1 MTTLSDQRLFDIH
14 AAAQYLQNIG
24 ATGVTPSTIR
34 RLLNSGDLPC
44 LKIGKRF
51 YLSKAALE
59 SWLLKH
65 EKRRQ

>member
-1 MTTLSDQRLFDIH
+1 MTSLSDHRLFDIH
-14 AAAQYLQNIG
+14 AAAKYLQSIG
-24 ATGVTPSTIR
+24 ATGVTHSTIR

-51 YLSKAALE
+51 YLSKAALD

-65 EKRRQ
+65 ERRRQ